1 MKQKLTLRRVL
12 ASAVAALAAAAAVWL
27 LCRWVGY
34 DLQLRIGNEP
44 VYEIANDDY
53 TQIIDVPEDGLWQ
66 AVPLEAGQTL
76 YDAVTVMNRVV
87 EEYKAKYGLNYSV
100 LATPAEGLSGRFTR
114 MDRKRYGE
122 IPGVTDRDY
131 YVNSFHVDVRE
142 PVSIVEKIRLEAP
155 FHAITRGGHITYVE
169 LDGEARKNPVAILK
183 IVKVM
188 QDEGIGY
195 GSINHPI
202 DTCRKCGHRGV
213 IYSKCPVCGS
223 DDILRMRRITGYLTG
238 SLESWNSAKQAEE
251 RDRVKHR

>member
-1 MKQKLTLRRVL
+1 
-12 ASAVAALAAAAAVWL
+12 
-27 LCRWVGY
+27 
-34 DLQLRIGNEP
+34 
-44 VYEIANDDY
+44 
-53 TQIIDVPEDGLWQ
+53 
-66 AVPLEAGQTL
+66 
-76 YDAVTVMNRVV
+76 
-87 EEYKAKYGLNYSV
+87 
-100 LATPAEGLSGRFTR
+100 

-169 LDGEARKNPVAILK
+169 LDGEAKKNPVAILK

-188 QDEGIGY
+188 QDSGIGY

-202 DTCRKCGHRGV
+202 DTCRKCGYRGV

-223 DDILRMRRITGYLTG
+223 DNISRMRRITGYLTG